1 MYSISA
7 SLFWSTI
14 RTPLRHC
21 PRHADLRMDAPTVFM
36 GVRLSASLRGTAQ
49 YRSKQNAISLTHTP
63 LWNIVANNLPPNPR
77 CASLSSNHEYDDV
90 MAWRHGLA
98 LTQ

>member
-36 GVRLSASLRGTAQ
+36 GVRLSASLRGTAHVTCPCPPLWNTVPNKR
-49 YRSKQNAISLTHTP
+49 YFSLTHT
-63 LWNIVANNLPPNPR
+63 VREYR
-77 CASLSSNHEYDDV
+77 C
-90 MAWRHGLA
+90 
-98 LTQ
+98 

>member
-1 MYSISA
+1 MYSINA

-49 YRSKQNAISLTHTP
+49 HQHVTPYFLYPP
-63 LWNIVANNLPPNPR
+63 LWNTVPNKRYFSHTHTVRDYR
-77 CASLSSNHEYDDV
+77 C
-90 MAWRHGLA
+90 
-98 LTQ
+98 